1 MKDILELR
9 SIIDKEM
16 DSLNYPN
23 SPELL
28 YRPIEYITQLKSK
41 RIRPLLVLIA
51 YQLFDDD
58 VEKALSPAIAIE
70 LFHNF
75 TLIHDDIMD
84 NAPLRRGE
92 LTVHK
97 KWNKNVA
104 ILSGDVMMINAYQ
117 LLQKIDSNCFQE
129 VLAVFSKTAVK
140 VCEGQQLDVDFESEN
155 QVDLADYI
163 KMIRYKT
170 AVLLAASLQI
180 GGIVAGA
187 GKDEQDKL
195 YNFGLNIGIAFQLK
209 DDFLDVF
216 GNPKVFGK
224 KLGGDILAKKKTFL
238 YLKATELAD
247 ISTKEWLEMVYSSN
261 NTEINVSAVKEVF
274 QKLNIEKYTLD
285 MMQYYYKKAMH
296 NLDLVNSN
304 KKDLLIDFAN
314 KLIDRVS

>member
-1 MKDILELR
+1 MKDLLELR
-9 SIIDKEM
+9 SIIDREI
-16 DSLNYPN
+16 DSLAHPN

-28 YRPIEYITQLKSK
+28 YRPIKYITQLKSK

-51 YQLFDDD
+51 YQLFDEDI
-58 VEKALSPAIAIE
+58 EKALPPAIAIE

-92 LTVHK
+92 QTVHK
-97 KWNKNVA
+97 KWNNNVA

-117 LLQKIDSNCFQE
+117 LLEKIDSNCFKE
-129 VLAVFSKTAVK
+129 VLAVFSQTAVK
-140 VCEGQQLDVDFESEN
+140 VCEGQQLDIDFESNN
-155 QVDLADYI
+155 QVDIADYI
-163 KMIRYKT
+163 KMIKYKT
-170 AVLLAASLQI
+170 AVLLAVSLQI

-187 GKDEQDKL
+187 GKEEQDRL

-216 GNPKVFGK
+216 GNPKLFGK
-224 KLGGDILAKKKTFL
+224 KVGGDILAKKKTFL
-238 YLKATELAD
+238 YLKAMELAD
-247 ISTKEWLEMVYSSN
+247 ISSKDWLEMVYSSN
-261 NTEINVSAVKEVF
+261 NTEIKVSAVKEVF
-274 QKLNIEKYTLD
+274 QKLNVEKYTLD
-285 MMQYYYKKAMH
+285 MMQYYYKKAMS
-296 NLDLVNSN
+296 NLDLVNSD

>member
-1 MKDILELR
+1 MKDLLELR
-9 SIIDKEM
+9 SIIDREM

-129 VLAVFSKTAVK
+129 VVAVFSKTAVK

-238 YLKATELAD
+238 YLKAT
-247 ISTKEWLEMVYSSN
+247 SRHSSHFN
-261 NTEINVSAVKEVF
+261 NTA
-274 QKLNIEKYTLD
+274 
-285 MMQYYYKKAMH
+285 
-296 NLDLVNSN
+296 
-304 KKDLLIDFAN
+304 
-314 KLIDRVS
+314 